1 MVAGLIIASLV
12 LVLSVFAVILEGP
25 AWRSTLETAVRVSQ
39 DDCESKNGTCV
50 CSKGLLP
57 L

>member
-1 MVAGLIIASLV
+1 MVTGLIIASLV

-25 AWRSTLETAVRVSQ
+25 AWRSTLETAVRVSE